1 MQCVPGHRRSEV
13 SRAQLRPHQLGSKH
27 GVVFGAQFTQSFI
40 EFSAVVE
47 TVAVCMVFRTHAH
60 SKDRVHNIDEMRVLV
75 QQGGGHRVHVEAHA
89 PADVATLGCASHSWP
104 FPARTSSESS
114 PGEEQ
119 RAEDEFIL
127 RLEFILEGDHSH
139 DVDLTVYV

>member
-13 SRAQLRPHQLGSKH
+13 SRSQLRPHQLGSKH

-47 TVAVCMVFRTHAH
+47 TVAVCMVFC
-60 SKDRVHNIDEMRVLV
+60 
-75 QQGGGHRVHVEAHA
+75 VHVEAHA